1 MKLANAKN
9 FADVKRRLTN
19 AFSEKGAEAASA
31 LRDLIDELEASEV
44 EYDVN
49 EFKAAVEELI
59 AKTEA
64 YAEKWAPVAEEIWN
78 EKEHSQ
84 PSYENYTK
92 EKREHPELA
101 GFDHPDGTHSIDL
114 N

>member
-1 MKLANAKN
+1 MNTCHSAAAFFEVIGNRESVWCAAK
-9 FADVKRRLTN
+9 AHQTN
-19 AFSEKGAEAASA
+19 TESPEE
-31 LRDLIDELEASEV
+31 
-44 EYDVN
+44 
-49 EFKAAVEELI
+49 VEELI

>member
-44 EYDVN
+44 EYDVD

-59 AKTEA
+59 ANYGDVPEA
-64 YAEKWAPVAEEIWN
+64 VAEAIAKKVQHFEGRP
-78 EKEHSQ
+78 EGQ
-84 PSYENYTK
+84 TDQR
-92 EKREHPELA
+92 REE
-101 GFDHPDGTHSIDL
+101 PDFGCNPQSSKQRGCA
-114 N
+114 

>member
-1 MKLANAKN
+1 MLENPQLIKEMVHATKAHQ
-9 FADVKRRLTN
+9 TN
-19 AFSEKGAEAASA
+19 TESPEE
-31 LRDLIDELEASEV
+31 
-44 EYDVN
+44 
-49 EFKAAVEELI
+49 VEELI

-78 EKEHSQ
+78 EKKHPQ